1 MIVGNNVPMFKLK
14 PYRGLIIAAILI
26 FVLGGLLSAY
36 FFYEDAY
43 SAGANRGIVV
53 LVITIILSLLSLI
66 AAFSRYGF
74 KHLHHHRP
82 GYKRG

>member
-1 MIVGNNVPMFKLK
+1 MLVGNNVPMFKLR
-14 PYRGLIIAAILI
+14 PYRGLLIAAILVFI
-26 FVLGGLLSAY
+26 LGSLLSGY

-43 SAGANRGIVV
+43 TAGIGRAPVALIV
-53 LVITIILSLLSLI
+53 TIIITLLLLI

-74 KHLHHHRP
+74 KHLHHHRA